1 MIAHYSGQQFDF
13 SGTILN
19 ALSGLLVDLDIETS
33 VTLDDC
39 E

>member
-1 MIAHYSGQQFDF
+1 MIARYSGQQFDF
-13 SGTILN
+13 SGAILN
-19 ALSGLLVDLDIETS
+19 ALSGLLVDLDIETL